1 MMICPIAGY
10 KIDEKVARV
19 VAGFVVLATVFG
31 LLAAPGVARWIFLFL
46 AYDFGVRAFS
56 RPRWSL
62 LGRLSA
68 QILKALRVAPRG
80 VDAGPKRFAA
90 RIGLLFSVALLVLT
104 QFDQDVVTQVVAAIL
119 VVCAALEAL
128 LGFCLGCQMWTLWYS
143 VRDRVVGQ
151 WARGFGL

>member
-1 MMICPIAGY
+1 MVCPIAGY

-31 LLAAPGVARWIFLFL
+31 VLAAPGVARGIFLFL
-46 AYDFGVRAFS
+46 AYDFGVRAIS

-68 QILKALRVAPRG
+68 QILKALRASPRG

-90 RIGLLFSVALLVLT
+90 RIGLLFSVALVVLT
-104 QFDQDVVTQVVAAIL
+104 HFDLRVATQVVAAIL
-119 VVCAALEAL
+119 VVCAALEAF

-143 VRDRVVGQ
+143 LRDRVVGQ
-151 WARGFGL
+151 RARGFGL